1 MTLQSHAPIRIGDQI
16 EVTTWLSTLERVRGR
31 REYRVVIAE
40 TGELGA
46 SGLAEWVYVDRQTLR
61 PMPLPPDLLNR
72 LRVPG
77 APLGDYDPPAV
88 PLAEAPRRFISRRS
102 AQWYECDTHGHVN
115 NTVYADW
122 LDEAMRAALLEMGY
136 SIMDLKAGGLQ
147 LRGIHYRFE
156 YKRAALPGDNLLI
169 ETTLTGSDG
178 ALCAV
183 EQRIDTD
190 AGAELLSARS
200 IYAWLTND
208 GEQAE
213 PPEGW

>member
-1 MTLQSHAPIRIGDQI
+1 MTLQSHAPIRIGDRI
-16 EVTTWLSTLERVRGR
+16 EVTTWLSNLERVRGG
-31 REYRVVIAE
+31 REYRVVNAE

-61 PMPLPPDLLNR
+61 PMALPPDLLNR

-88 PLAEAPRRFISRRS
+88 PLAEAPRRFTSRRS

-115 NTVYADW
+115 NSVYADW

-136 SIMDLKAGGLQ
+136 STSDLKAAGVQ
-147 LRGIHYRFE
+147 LRGIHYRLE
-156 YKRAALPGDNLLI
+156 YKRAALPLDSLQI
-169 ETTLTGSDG
+169 ETTLTGTKG

-183 EQRIDTD
+183 KQHISTEAGTD
-190 AGAELLSARS
+190 LLTAGS

-208 GEQAE
+208 GEKAE